1 MGTFQALQDFIN
13 KYYWHPIEGDLGYN
27 PVNTVTWAIIL
38 GISIFYVAKLL
49 MKLNIKADWKFI
61 TVIIPFIFAGSTLR
75 VIQDYNEDVQLI
87 NSPLQCL
94 LVTPLIYVLMF
105 VITVVLLIISIKL
118 QRSGIV
124 NDWKMA
130 FGVAGILW
138 TLVNLGILLSLLRI
152 TNPAALIVIFLMGAG
167 LTILIY
173 TVAKVTGHTIFTQR
187 INISILLVHLLDASS
202 TFYGMEFHT
211 IEYTEKHVV
220 PTFLI
225 DLAGTASI
233 MFPLKLMVF
242 IPVIYILETQFND
255 DEESMHLKDVLKL
268 TIIVLGLAPATRN
281 TVRMVFGI

>member
-118 QRSGIV
+118 QRLGMV
-124 NDWKMA
+124 NDWKIA
-130 FGVAGILW
+130 FCVAGILW

-167 LTILIY
+167 LTMLIY

-211 IEYTEKHVV
+211 IEYIEKHVV

-225 DLAGTASI
+225 DLAGTSSI

>member
-13 KYYWHPIEGDLGYN
+13 QYYWFPIEGDSGYN
-27 PVNTVTWAIIL
+27 LVNTVTWALIL

-75 VIQDYNEDVQLI
+75 VIQDFNKDAQLFS
-87 NSPLQCL
+87 SPLQNL
-94 LVTPLIYVLMF
+94 LITPFIYVLMF
-105 VITVVLLIISIKL
+105 VITVLLLIISIKL
-118 QRSGIV
+118 QRLGIV

-130 FGVAGILW
+130 FGTAGILW
-138 TLVNLGILLSLLRI
+138 TLVNLGILLSVLRI
-152 TNPAALIVIFLMGAG
+152 TDSAALIVVFLIGTG
-167 LTILIY
+167 LTMLVY

-202 TFYGMEFHT
+202 TFYGMKFL
-211 IEYTEKHVV
+211 EYTEKHVV

-225 DLAGTASI
+225 DLAGTSSI

-281 TVRMVFGI
+281 TIRMVFGI

>member
-13 KYYWHPIEGDLGYN
+13 QYYWFPIEGNSGYN

-38 GISIFYVAKLL
+38 GICIFFVAKLL

-75 VIQDYNEDVQLI
+75 VIQDFNDEVQLF
-87 NSPLQCL
+87 NSPLQYL
-94 LVTPLIYVLMF
+94 LITPFIYVLIF

-118 QRSGIV
+118 QRLGIV

-130 FGVAGILW
+130 FGTAGILW
-138 TLVNLGILLSLLRI
+138 TLVNLGILLSVLRI
-152 TNPAALIVIFLMGAG
+152 TDPAALIVVLLIGTG
-167 LTILIY
+167 LTMLIY
-173 TVAKVTGHTIFTQR
+173 TVAKVTGYTIFTQR

-202 TFYGMEFHT
+202 TFYGMKFLG
-211 IEYTEKHVV
+211 YTEKHVV

-225 DLAGTASI
+225 DLAGTSSI

-242 IPVIYILETQFND
+242 IPVIYVLETQFND

-268 TIIVLGLAPATRN
+268 TIIILGLAPATRN
-281 TVRMVFGI
+281 TVRMVLGI

>member
-13 KYYWHPIEGDLGYN
+13 QYYWFPIEGDSGYN
-27 PVNTVTWAIIL
+27 LVNTVTWAVIL

-75 VIQDYNEDVQLI
+75 VIQDFNKDAQLFS
-87 NSPLQCL
+87 SPLQNL
-94 LVTPLIYVLMF
+94 LITPFIYVLMF
-105 VITVVLLIISIKL
+105 VITVLLLIISIKL
-118 QRSGIV
+118 QRLGMV

-130 FGVAGILW
+130 FGTAGILW
-138 TLVNLGILLSLLRI
+138 TLVNLGILLSVLRI
-152 TNPAALIVIFLMGAG
+152 TDPAALIVVFLIGTG
-167 LTILIY
+167 LTMLIY
-173 TVAKVTGHTIFTQR
+173 AVAKVTGQTIFTQR
-187 INISILLVHLLDASS
+187 INVSILLVHLLDASS
-202 TFYGMEFHT
+202 TFYGMKFLD
-211 IEYTEKHVV
+211 YTEKHVV

-225 DLAGTASI
+225 DVAGTSSI

-255 DEESMHLKDVLKL
+255 EEESMHLKDVLKL

-281 TVRMVFGI
+281 TIRMVFGI

>member
-13 KYYWHPIEGDLGYN
+13 EYYWLPIEGDSGYN
-27 PVNTVTWAIIL
+27 PVNTITWAIIL
-38 GISIFYVAKLL
+38 GISIFFVAKLL

-75 VIQDYNEDVQLI
+75 VIQDFNKDAQLFS
-87 NSPLQCL
+87 SPLQNL
-94 LVTPLIYVLMF
+94 LITPFIYVLMF
-105 VITVVLLIISIKL
+105 VITVLLLIISIKL
-118 QRSGIV
+118 QRLGIV

-138 TLVNLGILLSLLRI
+138 TLVNLGILLSVLRI
-152 TNPAALIVIFLMGAG
+152 TDSAALIVVFLIGTG
-167 LTILIY
+167 LTMLIY
-173 TVAKVTGHTIFTQR
+173 AVAKVTGQTIFTQR
-187 INISILLVHLLDASS
+187 INVSILLVHLLDASS
-202 TFYGMEFHT
+202 TFYGMKFLG
-211 IEYTEKHVV
+211 YTEKHVV

-225 DLAGTASI
+225 DLAGTSSI

-242 IPVIYILETQFND
+242 IPVIYVLETQFND

-281 TVRMVFGI
+281 TIRMVLGI

>member
-118 QRSGIV
+118 QRLGMV

-138 TLVNLGILLSLLRI
+138 TLVNLGILLSVLQI
-152 TNPAALIVIFLMGAG
+152 TNPAALIVIFLMGTG
-167 LTILIY
+167 LTMLIY
-173 TVAKVTGHTIFTQR
+173 MVAKVTGYTIFTQR
-187 INISILLVHLLDASS
+187 INVSILLVHLLDASS
-202 TFYGMEFHT
+202 TFYGMKFLG
-211 IEYTEKHVV
+211 YTEKHVV

-225 DLAGTASI
+225 DLAGTSSI

-242 IPVIYILETQFND
+242 IPVIYVLETQFND

-281 TVRMVFGI
+281 SIRMVLGI

>member
-13 KYYWHPIEGDLGYN
+13 EYYWLPIEGDSGYN

-38 GISIFYVAKLL
+38 GISIFFVAKLL
-49 MKLNIKADWKFI
+49 MKLNIKPDWKFI

-75 VIQDYNEDVQLI
+75 VIQDFNEDAQLFS
-87 NSPLQCL
+87 SPLQNL
-94 LVTPLIYVLMF
+94 LVTPFIYVLMF

-138 TLVNLGILLSLLRI
+138 TLVNLGILLSVLQI
-152 TNPAALIVIFLMGAG
+152 TNPAALIVVFLIGTG
-167 LTILIY
+167 LTMMIY
-173 TVAKVTGHTIFTQR
+173 MVAKVTGQTIFTQR
-187 INISILLVHLLDASS
+187 INVSILLVHLLDASS
-202 TFYGMEFHT
+202 TFYGMKFLG
-211 IEYTEKHVV
+211 YTEKHVV

-225 DLAGTASI
+225 DLAGTSSI

-242 IPVIYILETQFND
+242 IPVIYVLETQFND

-268 TIIVLGLAPATRN
+268 TIIILGLAPAIRN
-281 TVRMVFGI
+281 TIRMVLGT